1 MARVYQT
8 YLQGDAHIRVAL
20 VDDPGMADL
29 WVCQVSSWGMAAG
42 DALWYVTTDRDQAS
56 VRVYFCSIG
65 MAQVKIHFVASQG
78 MAGWQHAHPLRGR
91 FG

>member
-42 DALWYVTTDRDQAS
+42 DALWYVTTDRDQ
-56 VRVYFCSIG
+56 
-65 MAQVKIHFVASQG
+65 
-78 MAGWQHAHPLRGR
+78 W
-91 FG
+91 